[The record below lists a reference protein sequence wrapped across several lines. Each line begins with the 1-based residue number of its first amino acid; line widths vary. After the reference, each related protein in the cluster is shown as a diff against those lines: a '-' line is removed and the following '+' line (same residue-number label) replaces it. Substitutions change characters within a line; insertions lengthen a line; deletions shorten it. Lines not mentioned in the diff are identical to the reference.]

1 MSIKTVFGNDTKIPI
16 SSTKSMTGHL
26 LGAAGGIEAVFC
38 IKALQDQVAPPTINY
53 KNPDDD
59 CDLDYIPNQSRE
71 VVLDKVMSN
80 SLGFGGHNA
89 SLIFSKPS

>member
-1 MSIKTVFGNDTKIPI
+1 MCIRDS
-16 SSTKSMTGHL
+16 L

-59 CDLDYIPNQSRE
+59 CD
-71 VVLDKVMSN
+71 
-80 SLGFGGHNA
+80 
-89 SLIFSKPS
+89 